1 MLPNKKLEWV
11 GMLAPLLLTVAYG
24 FEIYQIVNLRDAE
37 ELNWL
42 FLSCLIAIAI
52 LWIIYGTV
60 NKILVMQ
67 VQATILLIANIVLVA
82 LKVHY
87 EKHKDHGG
95 DGDGDDD
102 RDHGRQD
109 KNK

>member
-1 MLPNKKLEWV
+1 
-11 GMLAPLLLTVAYG
+11 MLAPLLLAIAYG
-24 FEIYQIVNLRDAE
+24 FEIYQIVHLQNAE

-60 NKILVMQ
+60 NKIRVMQ
-67 VQATILLIANIVLVA
+67 AQATILLISNIVLVV
-82 LKVHY
+82 LKVYY
-87 EKHKDHGG
+87 EKHKDHGAD
-95 DGDGDDD
+95 DGD
-102 RDHGRQD
+102 RDHGGQD